1 MSRQS
6 AASRRARPRL
16 VIRWV
21 VFIVVTIG
29 AGGAVAY
36 LQWFWGRPATPPRA
50 RPSSPSTIVATPTP
64 AAEAWQRFY
73 VSDPNIAAYRYS
85 VLVPPGQQAVHR
97 EFGYDLEVVNS
108 AGEISLLLS
117 RYRHP
122 SGTLEIQPGP
132 YPLVAKQPFTAGPYL
147 GQRFVFATPSDQ
159 FNPNAPV
166 WWNNSRRVEIHT
178 AVPSL
183 EWVFVFTAPAAAPD
197 GLVEKFAASFR
208 PGNEQSPR

>member
-1 MSRQS
+1 MPRQS
-6 AASRRARPRL
+6 AASRRARQLL

-21 VFIVVTIG
+21 AFIGVTII
-29 AGGAVAY
+29 AGGVTAY
-36 LQWFWGRPATPPRA
+36 LQWFWGSRAMPPTP
-50 RPSSPSTIVATPTP
+50 RPSSPLSLAVTPTP
-64 AAEAWQRFY
+64 AAVAWVRFY
-73 VSDPNIAAYRYS
+73 VSDPQLPAYRYS

-97 EFGYDLEVVNS
+97 AFGYDVEVVNHV
-108 AGEISLLLS
+108 GEIGLLLS

-132 YPLVAKQPFTAGPYL
+132 YPLLDQRPFIAGPYL
-147 GQRFVFATPSDQ
+147 GQRFVLATPPDQ

-183 EWVFVFTAPAAAPD
+183 GWVFVFTAPATAPD

-208 PGNEQSPR
+208 PDNEQSPR